1 MSSQNAFSTSLG
13 RRTRK
18 APAAEAS
25 KGPNPKR
32 RALADSSESE
42 PEVDLRESRPRRKSE
57 KYAIHKDS
65 DSDLDDSPIKRKSV
79 NIRRTED
86 SKEDDSSSSSSS
98 SLESDSDASIFEDE
112 TGDEQP
118 EEPSQPSSSKR
129 EQKRK
134 RTDKKRRT
142 RVTFTDE
149 HNQVLLTAF
158 DENPYPSTDQRNK
171 LADETKLTE
180 SQIISWFAR
189 KRIRSEN
196 LLKKTVFFTVEQK
209 EKLKEAFAVNR
220 LPDESMIAS
229 LVSEL
234 QLSRTQ
240 IRRYFQLHRFKNP
253 PKTLSTEEAEPI
265 LLELIKENPKFRDY
279 RNAELRER
287 TGWRRDEIKEFFEKY
302 RRENDTTKAKNTT
315 KACPLPEEE
324 AEPILLEI
332 FEKDPEFT
340 DYNNIELKQK
350 IQWKYRR
357 IENWFVRQRKLMY
370 QQKLT
375 RFDGIMETIFQK
387 NQFLRFR
394 NKDLE
399 EKTGHS
405 SKTIRNWMKMKR
417 KDTLVSFF
425 KKEISVLPMEMANF
439 ERIFNS
445 YEFEN
450 VDVAGVIIQI
460 ERTENIY
467 GDDFISYLC
476 ERKMITEELK
486 QRVGDQLEGNEEGQV
501 EEPLEGQRAATRE
514 DPSIVP
520 EDHMGEEEEEEGVQR
535 VAHQVPVQPEIE
547 NDQIEFDN
555 PQLGPIDGE
564 EDDFQPVVPHEA
576 VQMKFENDGFEV
588 ENPQDAPLNEELHE
602 QPVEGPVADRQVP
615 VDVKRETP
623 EIEVKNVQPLS
634 APVKQEMWEE
644 IENVEEEKEEE
655 IEQLIVFDVMDRNTP
670 EEIESLG
677 PVSILRVQTSSEDLQ
692 PYFEDL
698 VGIPEIGFA
707 RRSEIAENKRNL
719 DANMESLILPFNC
732 SLNYLGWSKEQVQ
745 EFFCQIFPPE
755 TTRKLVEKVSAGC
768 WLYMF
773 QEIEKSYFKR
783 LNKRGSIIDWD
794 QFLTIC
800 QELNKIERFKS

>member
-1 MSSQNAFSTSLG
+1 MSSQNAFSTSLA

-32 RALADSSESE
+32 RALADSLESE

-57 KYAIHKDS
+57 KYSIHKDS

-142 RVTFTDE
+142 RVTLTDE

-189 KRIRSEN
+189 KRSEN
-196 LLKKTVFFTVEQK
+196 LLKKTIFFTVEQK

-229 LVSEL
+229 L
-234 QLSRTQ
+234 

-253 PKTLSTEEAEPI
+253 PKSLSREEAEPI
-265 LLELIKENPKFRDY
+265 LLELIRENPKFRDY

-315 KACPLPEEE
+315 KACPLPEKE

-332 FEKDPEFT
+332 FEKDPNFT
-340 DYNNIELKQK
+340 DYNNMELKQN

-357 IENWFVRQRKLMY
+357 IESWFVRQRKLKH
-370 QQKLT
+370 QQEIAQ
-375 RFDGIMETIFQK
+375 FDGIMETIFQK
-387 NQFLRFR
+387 KQFLRFR
-394 NKDLE
+394 NKELE

-405 SKTIRNWMKMKR
+405 SKTIRNWLRMKR

-425 KKEISVLPMEMANF
+425 KKEISALPEEMANF

-467 GDDFISYLC
+467 GDDFVSYLC

-486 QRVGDQLEGNEEGQV
+486 QRVGDQLEGNEEEQV
-501 EEPLEGQRAATRE
+501 EEPLESQRTATRE
-514 DPSIVP
+514 DPSIVQ
-520 EDHMGEEEEEEGVQR
+520 EDQIEEEEEEGVQR
-535 VAHQVPVQPEIE
+535 VAYQVPVQPEIE
-547 NDQIEFDN
+547 NDQVEFDN
-555 PQLGPIDGE
+555 PQFAPIDGE
-564 EDDFQPVVPHEA
+564 EDDVQPAVPQEA
-576 VQMKFENDGFEV
+576 VQMEFANDDIEFN
-588 ENPQDAPLNEELHE
+588 NPWNAPLNEELHE
-602 QPVEGPVADRQVP
+602 QPVEGPAADRQVP

-745 EFFCQIFPPE
+745 EFFCQILPPE
-755 TTRKLVEKVSAGC
+755 TIRKLVEKVSAGC

-773 QEIEKSYFKR
+773 QETEKLYFKR
-783 LNKRGSIIDWD
+783 LNKGGSIIDWD

-800 QELNKIERFKS
+800 QELDKIERFKS